1 MRPASRR
8 ALLRRLAAV
17 APPRGVRWGSALALA
32 AAAIFL
38 IAHFVQ
44 RPPAASPAPPAPA
57 TRSAPIVDPALA
69 LPFGAGAPAAGEP
82 ALDTEFRAAYASA
95 RDRLALYRQLRARAD
110 ADARYLAFRVA
121 RECAA
126 LLGDG
131 PRVAAPAM
139 YGARDRRLA
148 AGEEGC
154 RGFARE
160 PVPRDEPLRLLQEAA
175 AAGHAAA
182 GVAMAAENLAPRTPP
197 ETVMLVARALASGD
211 PFAYDEARVLLAMAR
226 HQAVIAGVPPEA
238 GGDLGRIDARA
249 VALDLANCRLGNPCG
264 PARGAPAIRCDG
276 DPACLADAQE
286 WLLAQTDL
294 DDDEARAAGLLAD
307 RIVAAFKRGAIDDIV
322 RAAR

>member
-8 ALLRRLAAV
+8 ALLRRLAA

-32 AAAIFL
+32 AAAVFL
-38 IAHFVQ
+38 IVHFAR
-44 RPPAASPAPPAPA
+44 RPPAAPPAPPSPA

-69 LPFGAGAPAAGEP
+69 LPFGEGAPATGETAAGSD
-82 ALDTEFRAAYASA
+82 ARAAYASA

-121 RECAA
+121 RECAPLHA
-126 LLGDG
+126 DG
-131 PRVAAPAM
+131 LRVAAPAM

-182 GVAMAAENLAPRTPP
+182 AMAAAAETLAPRAPA
-197 ETVMLVARALASGD
+197 ETVALVARALASGD
-211 PFAYDEARVLLAMAR
+211 SFAYDEALVLLAIAR
-226 HQAVIAGVPPEA
+226 HQAVIAGVPP
-238 GGDLGRIDARA
+238 
-249 VALDLANCRLGNPCG
+249 
-264 PARGAPAIRCDG
+264 
-276 DPACLADAQE
+276 
-286 WLLAQTDL
+286 
-294 DDDEARAAGLLAD
+294 
-307 RIVAAFKRGAIDDIV
+307 
-322 RAAR
+322 

>member
-8 ALLRRLAAV
+8 ALLRRLAA

-32 AAAIFL
+32 AAAVFL
-38 IAHFVQ
+38 IVHFAR
-44 RPPAASPAPPAPA
+44 RPPAAPPAPPAPA

-69 LPFGAGAPAAGEP
+69 LPFGEGAPATGETAGSD
-82 ALDTEFRAAYASA
+82 ARAAYASA

-110 ADARYLAFRVA
+110 ADARYLAFRTA

-182 GVAMAAENLAPRTPP
+182 GMAMAAENLAPRTPA
-197 ETVMLVARALASGD
+197 ETVILVARALASGD

-238 GGDLGRIDARA
+238 GADPGRIDARA

-276 DPACLADAQE
+276 DAACLADAQE

-294 DDDEARAAGLLAD
+294 DDDEARTAGLLAD